1 MEKVKLVGI
10 VVVTYNRLSLL
21 KEVISALRGQTY
33 TNAQIIVVNN
43 GSTDGTLAWL
53 ESQGDIITISQS
65 NLGGAGGFFT
75 GMKYV
80 VENGYRYCWIMDD
93 DVVCKPKALQEL
105 LDACQQKENIGFV
118 CSLVIG
124 INGCSMNVPTV
135 DDRPTAN
142 GYPDYTDLIGYQ
154 MIKVIMATFVSVLL
168 PTSVIREMGLPY
180 KEFFIWGDDSEY
192 TSRVSS
198 KYDCYLVCK
207 SVVVHKRALQGA
219 LSFFTE
225 TNPQR
230 LRNYFYAF
238 RNQTYLLWKSATF
251 KGKLKCLVVR
261 FILLVKLLCKGDFLR
276 YRILL
281 KATLATFAFKP
292 QIVYPN

>member
-1 MEKVKLVGI
+1 MERVKSVGI
-10 VVVTYNRLSLL
+10 VVVTYNRLALL
-21 KEVISALRGQTY
+21 KEVIAALREQTY
-33 TNAQIIVVNN
+33 TDAQIVVVNN

-53 ESQGDIITISQS
+53 ESQRDIITISQS

-93 DVVCKPKALQEL
+93 DVVCKPEALQEL
-105 LDACQQKENIGFV
+105 LDAGRRKENIGFV
-118 CSLVIG
+118 CSRVIG

-135 DDRPTAN
+135 DERPTAN
-142 GYPDYTDLIGYQ
+142 GYPDYTDLISYQ
-154 MIKVIMATFVSVLL
+154 MIKVVMATFVSVLL

-180 KEFFIWGDDSEY
+180 KEFFIWGDDLEY
-192 TSRVSS
+192 TSRISS
-198 KYDCYLVCK
+198 KYDCYLACQ
-207 SVVVHKRALQGA
+207 SVVMHKRVLQGA

-238 RNQTYLLWKSATF
+238 RNQTYTLWKKATF
-251 KGKLKCLVVR
+251 KEKVKCLVGR
-261 FILLVKLLCKGDFLR
+261 FILLLKLLCKGDFLR
-276 YRILL
+276 FSILL
-281 KATLATFAFKP
+281 KATWATLAFKP
-292 QIVYPN
+292 QIEYPN

>member
-1 MEKVKLVGI
+1 MERVKLIGI
-10 VVVTYNRLSLL
+10 VVVTYNRLALL
-21 KEVISALRGQTY
+21 KEVIAALREQTY
-33 TNAQIIVVNN
+33 TDTQIVVVNN
-43 GSTDGTLAWL
+43 GSTDGTQAWL
-53 ESQGDIITISQS
+53 ELQEDIFTINQS

-93 DVVCKPKALQEL
+93 DVVCKPDALQEL
-105 LDACQQKENIGFV
+105 LEASQRKENIGFV
-118 CSLVIG
+118 CSRVIG

-135 DDRPTAN
+135 DERPTAN
-142 GYPDYTDLIGYQ
+142 GYADYTDLIDYH
-154 MIKVIMATFVSVLL
+154 MIKVVMATFVSVFL

-198 KYDCYLVCK
+198 KYDCYLACK
-207 SVVVHKRALQGA
+207 SVVVHKRAIQGA

-238 RNQTYLLWKSATF
+238 RNLTYTLWKKETF
-251 KGKLKCLVVR
+251 NVH
-261 FILLVKLLCKGDFLR
+261 
-276 YRILL
+276 L
-281 KATLATFAFKP
+281 KATFLHK
-292 QIVYPN
+292 V

>member
-1 MEKVKLVGI
+1 MERVKLIGI
-10 VVVTYNRLSLL
+10 VVVTYNRLALL
-21 KEVISALRGQTY
+21 KEVIAALREQTY
-33 TNAQIIVVNN
+33 TDTQIVVVNN
-43 GSTDGTLAWL
+43 GSTDGTQAWL
-53 ESQGDIITISQS
+53 ELQEDIFTINQS

-93 DVVCKPKALQEL
+93 DVVCKPDALQEL
-105 LDACQQKENIGFV
+105 LEASQRKENIGFV
-118 CSLVIG
+118 CSRVIG

-135 DDRPTAN
+135 DERPTAN
-142 GYPDYTDLIGYQ
+142 GYADYTDLIDYH
-154 MIKVIMATFVSVLL
+154 MIKVVMATFVSVFL

-198 KYDCYLVCK
+198 KYDCYLACK
-207 SVVVHKRALQGA
+207 SVVVHKRAIQGA

-230 LRNYFYAF
+230 LRNHFYAF
-238 RNQTYLLWKSATF
+238 RNLTYTLWKKATF
-251 KGKLKCLVVR
+251 KGKLKCLAGR
-261 FILLVKLLCKGDFLR
+261 FILLMKLLCKGDILR
-276 YRILL
+276 FRILL
-281 KATLATFAFKP
+281 KATWATLTFKP
-292 QIVYPN
+292 QIVYPD